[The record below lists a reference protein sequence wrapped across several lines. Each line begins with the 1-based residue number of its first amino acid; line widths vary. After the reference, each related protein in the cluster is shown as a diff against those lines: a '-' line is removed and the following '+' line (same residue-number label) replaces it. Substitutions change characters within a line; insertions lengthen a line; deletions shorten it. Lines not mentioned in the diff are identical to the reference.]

1 MKTVACFL
9 SLCILLSAFACEAQ
23 TPAASPLPSVP
34 VAKILAIG
42 RFNARP
48 TPEQLKI
55 LSLRWYVTGKIEQ
68 WFSPQDGNGV
78 VLILNLSSVA
88 EAHAMLAG
96 PPGQQQLLTFEL
108 IPVEP
113 LIPLTRLLPQ
123 PATPAK

>member
-9 SLCILLSAFACEAQ
+9 SVCIFSAFACQAQ
-23 TPAASPLPSVP
+23 MPAASQVPSVP
-34 VAKILAIG
+34 VGKILAIG

-78 VLILNLSSVA
+78 VLILNLSSVE
-88 EAHAMLAG
+88 EANAMLAG
-96 PPGQQQLLTFEL
+96 LSGQQQLLTFEL

-123 PATPAK
+123 LATPAK